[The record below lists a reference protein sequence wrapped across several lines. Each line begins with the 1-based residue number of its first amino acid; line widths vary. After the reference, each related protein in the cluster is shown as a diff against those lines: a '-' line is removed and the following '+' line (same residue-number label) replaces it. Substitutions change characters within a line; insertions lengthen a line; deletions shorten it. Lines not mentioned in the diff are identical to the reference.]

1 MRSEGLLLVV
11 GQVEEGDPHLA
22 LDALQL
28 RLHLLAQLLVERAER
43 LVEQQHRG
51 AVDER
56 PGQRHTLLLAA
67 RELARPRLLAPP
79 QLDRLEGLGHP
90 GAISPDPTFRRF
102 SPKATLSS
110 LGVIRQAPAGPAR
123 PDRRSSP
130 LRRAEPPCYSV
141 CVWRGAPRVG
151 PVTSAHASGKPP
163 SEDGGHPRGL
173 AGGRAVARVRRARQA
188 PQGVSRPD
196 HRLLGLLPDLP
207 AARGFAPGVMGRR
220 AGKQRARGADAG
232 PTGARRGAVSE

>member
-1 MRSEGLLLVV
+1 VIPTSRWMPFSSTCICLRSFWSSAPSGSSSSSTEG
-11 GQVEEGDPHLA
+11 
-22 LDALQL
+22 
-28 RLHLLAQLLVERAER
+28 RLTSARASATRCFWPPESS
-43 LVEQQHRG
+43 RG
-51 AVDER
+51 RAFS
-56 PGQRHTLLLAA
+56 
-67 RELARPRLLAPP
+67 RPRSSTGSRASATRVRSRQTPPSAASARRPRCPPSVQSVRRRLGRPVPIDAPP
-79 QLDRLEGLGHP
+79 R
-90 GAISPDPTFRRF
+90 
-102 SPKATLSS
+102 
-110 LGVIRQAPAGPAR
+110 
-123 PDRRSSP
+123 
-130 LRRAEPPCYSV
+130 Y
-141 CVWRGAPRVG
+141 GAPSLRATPYACG
-151 PVTSAHASGKPP
+151 AGRPAWAPVTSAHASGKPP